1 MLRLRTFILAL
12 MRCPTCSWPWVPKLD
27 TSRLPAL
34 VTVSSPRYSSRLVG
48 CGLASDKPRALALEV
63 VSSPRYMSRAA
74 GMGAEAGHAEVPG
87 PGDGAPPQ
95 VHAQSA
101 GLGDNE
107 VSRSGNNRG
116 PRDSVC
122 QVTDLVG
129 HSEILG

>member
-1 MLRLRTFILAL
+1 MPRS
-12 MRCPTCSWPWVPKLD
+12 PVPE
-27 TSRLPAL
+27 T
-34 VTVSSPRYSSRLVG
+34 
-48 CGLASDKPRALALEV
+48 
-63 VSSPRYMSRAA
+63 
-74 GMGAEAGHAEVPG
+74 G
-87 PGDGAPPQ
+87 PPLH

-129 HSEILG
+129 PSEVPRGVPVTVVGGRGLLVRVIELGSKGS